1 MLQKGT
7 MRPLKKILG
16 VILLIAGIGLIA
28 MPKQTAEILCNQKIL
43 FGAIVAVSGYFLA
56 ISGRQTR

>member
-16 VILLIAGIGLIA
+16 FILAAAGLGLIFF
-28 MPKQTAEILCNQKIL
+28 PDKTVPILCGQKML
-43 FGAIVAVSGYFLA
+43 FGIIVAVAGYFLI
-56 ISGRQTR
+56 ISGRQS